1 MERLFEGASAMR
13 LDGAALVDES
23 FLADSCA
30 MADSRFDAVAFAENV
45 PLRDWASVFPNG
57 RRSTHDVHA
66 PLDGDGEVFAYPFG
80 ALVFRDVSA
89 ARREEVLAKV
99 RQGFP
104 QLSPPPI
111 WEQFTV
117 REDPAA
123 KPGMAGGAL
132 VLDRL
137 TEDRAGVVAHTV
149 AQSAA
154 LEYYE
159 RIVEARRPSRAQW
172 HGVAADPAAAP
183 FHRRR
188 RQRAQRSARG
198 VTPLG
203 QAGRDVG

>member
-30 MADSRFDAVAFAENV
+30 MADSR
-45 PLRDWASVFPNG
+45 
-57 RRSTHDVHA
+57 
-66 PLDGDGEVFAYPFG
+66 
-80 ALVFRDVSA
+80 
-89 ARREEVLAKV
+89 
-99 RQGFP
+99 
-104 QLSPPPI
+104 
-111 WEQFTV
+111 
-117 REDPAA
+117 
-123 KPGMAGGAL
+123 GAL